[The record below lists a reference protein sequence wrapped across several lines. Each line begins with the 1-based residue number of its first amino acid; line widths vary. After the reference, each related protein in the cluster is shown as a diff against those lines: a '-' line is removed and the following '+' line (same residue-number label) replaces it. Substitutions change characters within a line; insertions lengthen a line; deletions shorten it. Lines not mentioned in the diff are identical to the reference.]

1 MKYLVNILHHVY
13 FQQLCNICNCS
24 IWWCVWWRDMVPV
37 LLCICLLYNC
47 LCLYIIKVCILLPW
61 IHFLRQTTDYI
72 RIWQSNCHSS
82 FMNIM
87 LFDLNSFHT
96 NYFNLKILR
105 YIQLKSQDP
114 LDKDHK
120 GVKLKKKVPASAK
133 PEEQQCFINKED
145 WKFCLLCFLEMES
158 PVRKVR
164 KI

>member
-1 MKYLVNILHHVY
+1 MCLMKRRGTN
-13 FQQLCNICNCS
+13 S
-24 IWWCVWWRDMVPV
+24 A
-37 LLCICLLYNC
+37 
-47 LCLYIIKVCILLPW
+47 LCLFVVQLSVSLYYQGLYFSTLDS
-61 IHFLRQTTDYI
+61 FSETDYI